1 MRIFLILILFC
12 SAMTSCRN
20 KTPKK
25 TDAISASAETQSSL
39 PTNIF
44 AAHEEAFAAMKA
56 DVADR
61 ATCQRY
67 SHDTIIMPY
76 RIKYCVVNDDTEIL
90 KYIKYPDTDQER
102 DTVVYK
108 GRKLCIMISDG
119 KKLYKR
125 EFHRKELEKI
135 MVQKGYGIED
145 IEYMTFYYIDVK
157 KEDSKPL
164 SIEITL
170 WKEDEWYCD
179 FFTYEFDGEKL
190 GFKKLEETYDGE
202 DEDS

>member
-44 AAHEEAFAAMKA
+44 AAHEEAFAAMKP
-56 DVADR
+56 DVADS

-76 RIKYCVVNDDTEIL
+76 RFKYCVVNDDSDIL
-90 KYIKYPDTDQER
+90 KYIKYPDTDNQER

-119 KKLYKR
+119 KQIFKK
-125 EFHRKELEKI
+125 EIHRNELKDI
-135 MVQKGYGIED
+135 MVKEGLGVED

-157 KEDSKPL
+157 KRMTRL
-164 SIEITL
+164 
-170 WKEDEWYCD
+170 CQ
-179 FFTYEFDGEKL
+179 
-190 GFKKLEETYDGE
+190 
-202 DEDS
+202 